1 MIVVMS
7 VNNEVLTGVFQIKDS
22 CCSASHGCHICD
34 IQVEG
39 WSSGLAMADIL
50 RQFSYNVSIED
61 KHYVFSLE
69 SNCKQNCRMK
79 TDTGPSDCLGLFF
92 PFNKNFSAKANMQRS
107 QQRQQ

>member
-50 RQFSYNVSIED
+50 RQFSYNFSSED
-61 KHYVFSLE
+61 KH
-69 SNCKQNCRMK
+69 
-79 TDTGPSDCLGLFF
+79 SDCLFF
-92 PFNKNFSAKANMQRS
+92 PPTKISVPRLTCRDLDKDNNI
-107 QQRQQ
+107 